1 MARAGSQPKRKS
13 KQVTVLGDDLVCRFY
28 TLFNPEMNTNFV
40 LSIKFELKLNSDMK
54 NLMLI
59 IAIMFAASGSNGQQ
73 IKPSNSGYAPANGIK
88 IYYEIYGEGKPLVLL
103 HGAFYTIEMN
113 WGQLIPELSK
123 TRKVIAIEMQGH
135 GHTPFSER
143 KLSITTLASDVEK
156 VMDYLKI
163 DSADVA
169 GYSMGGSVAYQFA
182 VQSPKRLRKLVI
194 ISSTYK
200 TNGWLPIVN
209 GAFKDFKPEFFDNT
223 PIKAAYDA
231 VAPDTTKW
239 RNFLEQ
245 MFVFAKEPF
254 NVGDSNIAKI
264 AAPVLIIS
272 GDNDGTDK
280 IELMKTY
287 KLLGGGVSADLQPMP
302 KSQLAIVPSQGHV
315 SLMMQ
320 TTTILTYLNGFLK

>member
-1 MARAGSQPKRKS
+1 
-13 KQVTVLGDDLVCRFY
+13 
-28 TLFNPEMNTNFV
+28 
-40 LSIKFELKLNSDMK
+40 MK
-54 NLMLI
+54 NLLKTHNHFRSI
-59 IAIMFAASGSNGQQ
+59 LLIAIMFMASSSIGQQ
-73 IKPSNSGYAPANGIK
+73 IKPSNSGYAPVNGIK
-88 IYYEIYGEGKPLVLL
+88 IYYEVYGEGKPLVLL
-103 HGAFYTIEMN
+103 HGAFYTIELN
-113 WGQLIPELSK
+113 WAQLIPELSK

-135 GHTPFSER
+135 GHSPFSNRE
-143 KLSITTLASDVEK
+143 LSITNFASDVEK

-200 TNGWLPIVN
+200 TSGWLPVVN

-223 PIKAAYDA
+223 PLQTAYDA
-231 VAPDTTKW
+231 VAPDKTKW
-239 RNFLEQ
+239 RKFLEQ
-245 MFVFAKEPF
+245 MFVFAEVPF
-254 NVGDSNIAKI
+254 NVGDSNISKI
-264 AAPVLIIS
+264 TAPVLIIS

-287 KLLGGGVSADLQPMP
+287 QLLGGGVSDLEPMP
-302 KSQLAIVPSQGHV
+302 KSHLAIVPSQGHV

-320 TTTILTYLNGFLK
+320 TTTILNYLNDFLK